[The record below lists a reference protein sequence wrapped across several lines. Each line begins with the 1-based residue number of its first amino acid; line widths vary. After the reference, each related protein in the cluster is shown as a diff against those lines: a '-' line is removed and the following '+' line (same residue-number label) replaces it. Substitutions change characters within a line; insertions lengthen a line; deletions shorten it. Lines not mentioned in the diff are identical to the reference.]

1 MIISFMGNNQPRTKR
16 QTATSHALHKAV
28 DSWNKAKHALDKAQA
43 RYEKAQKNYKKAHG
57 LKG

>member
-1 MIISFMGNNQPRTKR
+1 MGNNQPRTKR
-16 QTATSHALHKAV
+16 QTVTSHALHKAV

-43 RYEKAQKNYKKAHG
+43 RYEKTQKNYKKAHG